1 MVEEHCVEWPRFK
14 SGSWVVPLLK
24 GSNFYFLTYLC
35 IYSNIQ
41 TQKGENENGN
51 LRNCQRSNFIPAS
64 LRRKYGIKDGTK
76 IIITDIGDAIVLK
89 PVTEQYLRNLQ
100 GSLKGKGGLK
110 VLLEERAKDKERE
123 K

>member
-1 MVEEHCVEWPRFK
+1 METYATV
-14 SGSWVVPLLK
+14 K
-24 GSNFYFLTYLC
+24 GQ
-35 IYSNIQ
+35 IV
-41 TQKGENENGN
+41 
-51 LRNCQRSNFIPAS
+51 IPAA

-110 VLLEERAKDKERE
+110 VLLEERARDKERD